1 MRKIF
6 LLLISCPLFLQ
17 AQLLYEISG
26 NGSAN
31 KSYLLATNKFVSMA
45 FLDTIPNV
53 YKCFDKCDKVVCEF
67 VMEDYQALS
76 ALRQAALL
84 PDTIKLE
91 SLYSKKELEQIDQAL
106 QRTLEMRLEQF
117 YRIKPSYLTELYR
130 NELMKQWL
138 DYDEKNTMENAFQWL
153 AQTKNMPVYG
163 LDDVGE
169 TLYMIFDREPMQWQA
184 KELLN
189 IIENPEKEVR
199 QERTIREMY
208 LYGRLYDIAFQ
219 IYSPDNQTVISYSDY
234 QVFIK
239 RNTQWVKRLQ
249 PYLKD
254 GKAFITLNA
263 MYLGGDEGL
272 IAQLKKAGYR
282 VRAVNR

>member
-6 LLLISCPLFLQ
+6 VLFCFMPVFLQ

-106 QRTLEMRLEQF
+106 H
-117 YRIKPSYLTELYR
+117 
-130 NELMKQWL
+130 
-138 DYDEKNTMENAFQWL
+138 AFQWL

-219 IYSPDNQTVISYSDY
+219 IYSPDNQYRIHAVRSA
-234 QVFIK
+234 
-239 RNTQWVKRLQ
+239 LH
-249 PYLKD
+249 
-254 GKAFITLNA
+254 A
-263 MYLGGDEGL
+263 
-272 IAQLKKAGYR
+272 IADSFG
-282 VRAVNR
+282 